1 MFFGFK
7 EKINFGRSL
16 YQKSIVLM
24 GNLVWGEARKSVQR
38 ALGKR
43 ALGKRALGKRALGK
57 RALKCSGMKKRT
69 ESGVG

>member
-43 ALGKRALGKRALGK
+43 ALGKRAL
-57 RALKCSGMKKRT
+57 KCSGMKKRT